1 MPVLKLPSLLQRRLD
16 AAAFALLNPP
26 GAPDVDFARPRGEQ
40 ALVPPDSVSWRIF
53 NNPVSLFVGGVAAV
67 ILELAEPR
75 VRTGVWEHSSFR
87 TDPVKRLQRTGMAAM
102 ITVYGA
108 RSVAEK
114 MIAGVVRLH
123 DKVRGTTPAGESYR
137 ANDVELLTWVQ
148 ATAGFG
154 FAEAYN
160 RYVRSL
166 GDDERNRAYAESG
179 PAARLYGAVQAPTSE
194 AELLA
199 LFDSMRDRLEPSPI
213 IFEFLNI
220 MRTARVFPAPL
231 QPLQRLLVGAAVEM
245 TPDWT
250 RRRLGLTP
258 NHGLR
263 SWERPV
269 VRLAG
274 SLADKIVLRASPAVQ
289 SCLRLG
295 LPEDYLYGALPSER
309 FADAG
314 AQVRR

>member
-1 MPVLKLPSLLQRRLD
+1 MSALTLPPLLQRRLD
-16 AAAFALLNPP
+16 AAALALLYPP
-26 GAPDVDFARPRGEQ
+26 NAPEVDFTQPRGEP
-40 ALVPPDSVSWRIF
+40 ALIPPDSVSWRIF
-53 NNPVSLFVGGVAAV
+53 KNPVSLFVGGVAAV

-123 DKVRGTTPAGESYR
+123 DKVRGKTPAGESYR

-148 ATAGFG
+148 ATASFG

-160 RYVRSL
+160 RYVRPL
-166 GDDERNRAYAESG
+166 GDDERNRAYAE
-179 PAARLYGAVQAPTSE
+179 ALLATRLYGAAQAPASE
-194 AELLA
+194 AELLV
-199 LFDSMRDRLEPSPI
+199 LFDAMRERLEPSPI
-213 IFEFLNI
+213 IFEFLKI

-245 TPDWT
+245 TPDWA
-250 RRRLGLTP
+250 RRRLSLTP
-258 NHGLR
+258 NCGLR
-263 SWERPV
+263 SWEKAAV
-269 VRLAG
+269 CVAGRLA
-274 SLADKIVLRASPAVQ
+274 DNIVLRTSPAVQ

-295 LPEDYLYGALPSER
+295 LPENHLYS
-309 FADAG
+309 F
-314 AQVRR
+314 

>member
-1 MPVLKLPSLLQRRLD
+1 MPALMLPPLLQRRLD
-16 AAAFALLNPP
+16 AAALALLYPP
-26 GAPDVDFARPRGEQ
+26 GAPEADFTQPRGEQ

-53 NNPVSLFVGGVAAV
+53 KNPVSLFVGGVAAV

-87 TDPVKRLQRTGMAAM
+87 SDPVKRLQRTGMAAM

-114 MIAGVVRLH
+114 MIAGVVRMH
-123 DKVRGTTPAGESYR
+123 GKVRGETPSGDSYR

-148 ATAGFG
+148 ATASFG

-160 RYVRSL
+160 RYVRPL
-166 GDDERNRAYAESG
+166 GDDERNRAYAEAG
-179 PAARLYGAVQAPTSE
+179 PAARLYGATQAPSSE
-194 AELLA
+194 AELQA
-199 LFDSMRDRLEPSPI
+199 LFDAMRARLEPSPI
-213 IFEFLNI
+213 LFEFLKI

-245 TPDWT
+245 TPDWA

-258 NHGLR
+258 SHGLR
-263 SWERPV
+263 SWERAV
-269 VRLAG
+269 VRAAG
-274 SLADKIVLRASPAVQ
+274 GLADKIVLRGSPAVQ
-289 SCLRLG
+289 ACLRLG
-295 LPEDYLYGALPSER
+295 L
-309 FADAG
+309 
-314 AQVRR
+314 

>member
-1 MPVLKLPSLLQRRLD
+1 MSALTLPLLLQRRLD

-26 GAPDVDFARPRGEQ
+26 GAPEVDFMQPRGEQ
-40 ALVPPDSVSWRIF
+40 SLVPPDAVSWRIF
-53 NNPVSLFVGGVAAV
+53 KNPVSLFIGGVAAV

-108 RSVAEK
+108 RSKAET

-123 DKVRGTTPAGESYR
+123 GKVGGKTPAGESYR

-154 FAEAYN
+154 FSEAYH
-160 RYVRSL
+160 RYVRPL
-166 GDDERNRAYAESG
+166 GDDERNRAYAEAG

-199 LFDSMRDRLEPSPI
+199 LFDAMRERLEPSPI
-213 IFEFLNI
+213 IFEFLKI

-231 QPLQRLLVGAAVEM
+231 QPLQRLLVGAAVEI
-245 TPDWT
+245 TPDWA

-258 NHGLR
+258 KHGLR

-274 SLADKIVLRASPAVQ
+274 SLADKIVLRSSPAVQ

-295 LPEDYLYGALPSER
+295 LPEDYLYGVPPRQRS
-309 FADAG
+309 ADAG
-314 AQVRR
+314 V